1 MVYIITSGE
10 YSDYSI
16 RAVTLNKERAE
27 LLKKMYMAK
36 GYSIVDIE
44 EYQEDDTGNDF
55 SSKEEMTEPVKYY
68 HVCIS
73 KTGRQSN
80 YVDTKYRF
88 EHEPSRGV
96 FGTRWDKDDKIDT
109 DIYHVEVEA
118 KDEEHAKKIAQDMYA
133 QALAVY
139 YDLT

>member
-16 RAVTLNKERAE
+16 RAVTLNKKRAE
-27 LLKKMYMAK
+27 LLKKMYIAK

-55 SSKEEMTEPVKYY
+55 SSKEEMTELVEYY
-68 HVCIS
+68 YVCIS
-73 KTGRQSN
+73 KINRQYN
-80 YVDTKYRF
+80 NIDVRYRF
-88 EHEPSRGV
+88 EHKPPCGT
-96 FGTRWDKDDKIDT
+96 FGKRWDKEDRIDT
-109 DIYHVEVEA
+109 DVYHVEVEA

-133 QALAVY
+133 QALAEY